1 MLNTI
6 KQTGDENKEIY
17 QQVITL
23 EQIKQAFIKFKFF
36 FY

>member
-17 QQVITL
+17 QQVIYIYIYIY
-23 EQIKQAFIKFKFF
+23 IKPVDK
-36 FY
+36 YR